1 MPPPPPANPNP
12 PTHPHPR
19 ISPHTPHRPPSPH
32 PPHPPPAQPPTLS
45 STATSFFLKHSLHA
59 AAQLKTELLRVA
71 GRNAC
76 RRALLALRPLL
87 KTMFQEGKGSIIKR
101 KPLAT
106 LPTKPLAEPL
116 AKPLTR
122 QAARQAARAKP
133 SAKPLAKPPAETD
146 LAVQGGGSW
155 RGKCL
160 PFGRHSMSR
169 DDFLKW
175 DSGIMGIVSYLSLSF
190 RVAERLP
197 PWTSAR
203 SQPSEAAFI

>member
-1 MPPPPPANPNP
+1 
-12 PTHPHPR
+12 
-19 ISPHTPHRPPSPH
+19 
-32 PPHPPPAQPPTLS
+32 LW
-45 STATSFFLKHSLHA
+45 SLTGGMLA
-59 AAQLKTELLRVA
+59 VA
-71 GRNAC
+71 G
-76 RRALLALRPLL
+76 RALLALRPLL

-155 RGKCL
+155 RGKYL
-160 PFGRHSMSR
+160 PFGRHCMSR

-175 DSGIMGIVSYLSLSF
+175 DSGIMGIVGSG
-190 RVAERLP
+190 VAERLQYP
-197 PWTSAR
+197 PSWTSAAE

>member
-1 MPPPPPANPNP
+1 MEPY
-12 PTHPHPR
+12 
-19 ISPHTPHRPPSPH
+19 
-32 PPHPPPAQPPTLS
+32 
-45 STATSFFLKHSLHA
+45 
-59 AAQLKTELLRVA
+59 

-76 RRALLALRPLL
+76 RRGSRAISIRLRPLL

-155 RGKCL
+155 RGKYL
-160 PFGRHSMSR
+160 PFGRHCMSR

-175 DSGIMGIVSYLSLSF
+175 DSGIMGIVGSMGSGG
-190 RVAERLP
+190 
-197 PWTSAR
+197 
-203 SQPSEAAFI
+203 

>member
-1 MPPPPPANPNP
+1 MEPY
-12 PTHPHPR
+12 
-19 ISPHTPHRPPSPH
+19 
-32 PPHPPPAQPPTLS
+32 
-45 STATSFFLKHSLHA
+45 
-59 AAQLKTELLRVA
+59 

-76 RRALLALRPLL
+76 RRGSRAISIRLRPLL

-146 LAVQGGGSW
+146 LPVW
-155 RGKCL
+155 RGKYL
-160 PFGRHSMSR
+160 AFDRHCMNR

-175 DSGIMGIVSYLSLSF
+175 DSGIMGIVGSMGSGG
-190 RVAERLP
+190 
-197 PWTSAR
+197 
-203 SQPSEAAFI
+203 

>member
-1 MPPPPPANPNP
+1 MLA
-12 PTHPHPR
+12 
-19 ISPHTPHRPPSPH
+19 
-32 PPHPPPAQPPTLS
+32 
-45 STATSFFLKHSLHA
+45 
-59 AAQLKTELLRVA
+59 VA
-71 GRNAC
+71 G
-76 RRALLALRPLL
+76 RALLALRPLL

-155 RGKCL
+155 RGKYL
-160 PFGRHSMSR
+160 PFGRHCMSR

-175 DSGIMGIVSYLSLSF
+175 DSGIMGIVGSG
-190 RVAERLP
+190 VAERLP
-197 PWTSAR
+197 PVLDFRGGVSAER
-203 SQPSEAAFI
+203 GRFHLSTMGKKVARPDPP

>member
-19 ISPHTPHRPPSPH
+19 ISPHTPHRPPSHPTPLKPH
-32 PPHPPPAQPPTLS
+32 PPNHPPHLS

-76 RRALLALRPLL
+76 HRALLALRPLL
-87 KTMFQEGKGSIIKR
+87 KTLFQEGKGRIIKR

-146 LAVQGGGSW
+146 LPVW
-155 RGKCL
+155 RGKYL
-160 PFGRHSMSR
+160 AFGKHSMNR

-175 DSGIMGIVSYLSLSF
+175 DCGIMGIVGSMGSGG
-190 RVAERLP
+190 
-197 PWTSAR
+197 
-203 SQPSEAAFI
+203 

>member
-1 MPPPPPANPNP
+1 MEPY
-12 PTHPHPR
+12 
-19 ISPHTPHRPPSPH
+19 
-32 PPHPPPAQPPTLS
+32 
-45 STATSFFLKHSLHA
+45 
-59 AAQLKTELLRVA
+59 

-87 KTMFQEGKGSIIKR
+87 KTLFQEGKGRIIKR

-155 RGKCL
+155 RGKYL
-160 PFGRHSMSR
+160 PFGRHCMSR

-175 DSGIMGIVSYLSLSF
+175 DSGIMGIVGSGAFTPICPYLTPSSPHLTLSD
-190 RVAERLP
+190 P
-197 PWTSAR
+197 
-203 SQPSEAAFI
+203 